1 MRLFNL
7 MTLNRALC
15 LLLLLISGV
24 CQAGNG
30 FTRRDA
36 IKICKMPEHP
46 IPFMELVAGTNK
58 GKIAADDLKP
68 LMRHF
73 QVEKDEQII
82 YPAYS
87 ESEKVRFVVLSKAC
101 TASDGVDYHF
111 YIASFTDLTGN
122 AVFSQYYLVYQYADI
137 LDEGKRISFRSA
149 FLTDIVSTGYLNY
162 GKLTVQRR
170 VGLSVPSHLDDYMK
184 NSSCST
190 LTDEN
195 ISSDRHPHK
204 LLILASTPV
213 SYCLDPDV
221 GTKEPLKD
229 AVICDPGNF
238 PIFLSR
244 FLESEEL
251 QRKHIKLPI
260 RYQYVS
266 QCADMSGMDVK
277 RFEEFQKNSPESCLD
292 LTIVSAKVSATVK
305 KMLDI
310 DQVDFPVMWNQHTL
324 KKHSWLLSIFVSD
337 SEAIVHTYKPDTD
350 GQALYFFEHTDCWR
364 LSKIDSQ
371 SL

>member
-24 CQAGNG
+24 CQAGDG

-36 IKICKMPEHP
+36 IKLCKMTEHL
-46 IPFMELVAGTNK
+46 ISFTELVAGANK

-68 LMRHF
+68 LMRYF

-87 ESEKVRFVVLSKAC
+87 ESEKVRFVVLSKSC

-122 AVFSQYYLVYQYADI
+122 AVFSQYYLIYQYSDI
-137 LDEGKRISFRSA
+137 LNEKGNISFRKASRH
-149 FLTDIVSTGYLNY
+149 TQGYYNGSLNVER
-162 GKLTVQRR
+162 K
-170 VGLSVPSHLDDYMK
+170 VGLLSPSHLGDYMK

-195 ISSDRHPHK
+195 ISSDRHPYK

-213 SYCLDPDV
+213 SYCLDPDA

-238 PIFLSR
+238 SIFLSR

-251 QRKHIKLPI
+251 QRKHIKLPLL
-260 RYQYVS
+260 YESFSFCELYY
-266 QCADMSGMDVK
+266 GMDAK
-277 RFEEFQKNSPESCLD
+277 QFTSFREEYPDMCPEITIES
-292 LTIVSAKVSATVK
+292 LTPPPMIK
-305 KMLDI
+305 KILDI
-310 DQVDFPVMWNQHTL
+310 DKFGLPVMWNQHTL

-350 GQALYFFEHTDCWR
+350 GQSLYFFEHTDCWR
-364 LSKIDSQ
+364 LFKIDHQ

>member
-24 CQAGNG
+24 CQAGDG

-36 IKICKMPEHP
+36 IELCKMTEHL
-46 IPFMELVAGTNK
+46 ISFTELVAGANK

-68 LMRHF
+68 LMRYF

-122 AVFSQYYLVYQYADI
+122 AIFSQYYLIYQYSDI
-137 LDEGKRISFRSA
+137 LNEKGNISFRKASRR
-149 FLTDIVSTGYLNY
+149 IQGYYNGSLNVER
-162 GKLTVQRR
+162 K
-170 VGLSVPSHLDDYMK
+170 VGLLSPSHLGDYMK

-213 SYCLDPDV
+213 SYCLDPDA

-229 AVICDPGNF
+229 AVICDSGNF

-292 LTIVSAKVSATVK
+292 LTIVSAKVSAKVK

-310 DQVDFPVMWNQHTL
+310 DQVDFPVMWGQHTL

-350 GQALYFFEHTDCWR
+350 GQSLYFFEHTDCWR

>member
-24 CQAGNG
+24 CQAGDG

-36 IKICKMPEHP
+36 IELCKMTEHP
-46 IPFMELVAGTNK
+46 VTFMAVVAGKNK
-58 GKIAADDLKP
+58 GKIAADDLKV
-68 LMRHF
+68 LLRHL

-87 ESEKVRFVVLSKAC
+87 KSEKVRFVVLSKAC

-111 YIASFTDLTGN
+111 YIASFTDSTGN
-122 AVFSQYYLVYQYADI
+122 AVFSQYYLAYQYADI
-137 LDEGKRISFRSA
+137 LDEKRNISFRK
-149 FLTDIVSTGYLNY
+149 VSYRTEGDFKY

-170 VGLSVPSHLDDYMK
+170 VGLLDSSHLGDYMK
-184 NSSCST
+184 SSSCST
-190 LTDEN
+190 LADEN
-195 ISSDRHPHK
+195 ISSDRHPYK

-213 SYCLDPDV
+213 SYCLDPDA

-292 LTIVSAKVSATVK
+292 LTIVSAKVSAKVK